1 MDPSLDKVINA
12 ISRKIPYLSI
22 IICST
27 IIIFGTFRMCGK
39 ISHII
44 DIIDN
49 SIEEEYKHNEP
60 FVGKWILEGS
70 NLWEKMDIMTIEFD
84 RYENYYISGGYYGG
98 TYIFDKDANAL
109 ILDADED
116 EAVYFKIRKIE
127 EDNIYMNL
135 IDEGIKVRC
144 VLKRIID

>member
-1 MDPSLDKVINA
+1 M
-12 ISRKIPYLSI
+12 
-22 IICST
+22 
-27 IIIFGTFRMCGK
+27 
-39 ISHII
+39 
-44 DIIDN
+44 DII
-49 SIEEEYKHNEP
+49 
-60 FVGKWILEGS
+60 
-70 NLWEKMDIMTIEFD
+70 TIEFD

-98 TYIFDKDANAL
+98 TYIFDEDANAL